1 MTNDTMSRRG
11 LLAGV
16 PAIAITAAPA
26 AAIMAPAAVATAP
39 DPIFAAIEAYHDEH
53 AAAEALSNEGYE
65 NVYEDEWD
73 AFWTVFETVP
83 TTAAGLVALF
93 EFLMAPYGD
102 SVPDGLRL
110 QSRLALAFGIWID
123 NADNAD
129 DTSEEHIT
137 QWDWLAPIVTAMRN
151 LMLGGQS

>member
-1 MTNDTMSRRG
+1 
-11 LLAGV
+11 
-16 PAIAITAAPA
+16 
-26 AAIMAPAAVATAP
+26 MAPAAVATAP